1 MMRAYTLKRSGK
13 PSVLKITDI
22 PAPKPQENEVSVKMN
37 YIGINYAEIMSRKG
51 LYSWAPKRPYILGME
66 GSGIIEDVGEGVEKS
81 RIGQEV
87 MVAAQYGCYAEN
99 VVVPEQQ
106 AIPAFEGYSMQES
119 AAFLV
124 NYMTAWAALFELAKV
139 QKDDKV
145 LITAAAGGVGTA
157 AIQLAASLGCAVYG
171 MAGSQEKIDYIKSLG
186 AAEGLNYREKDCF
199 EQLKRETGGIDVVVE
214 MVGGSVYK
222 ESFNL
227 LNPLG
232 RIAVIGFASLDF
244 KLLNPLSWWRTLRD
258 IPRVKMMDLAVKSGS
273 VMASHLGYLLDDPQL
288 MTAMFER
295 MEGFIKQ
302 HDIKPQ
308 IGKVFPFEQADKA
321 HEFIESRK
329 STGKV
334 LLEI

>member
-1 MMRAYTLKRSGK
+1 MRAYTLKRSGK
-13 PSVLKITDI
+13 PSVLKISDI
-22 PAPKPQENEVSVKMN
+22 PAPKPRRNEVLVKMQ

-51 LYSWAPKRPYILGME
+51 LYGWAPKRPYILGME
-66 GSGIIEDVGEGVEKS
+66 GSGIIENIGEGVEKS
-81 RIGQEV
+81 RIGQKV

-99 VVVPEQQ
+99 TVVLQQQ
-106 AIPAFEGYSMQES
+106 AIPIIEGFSMQES

-139 QKDDKV
+139 HKEDKV

-157 AIQLAASLGCAVYG
+157 AIQLAACLGCDVFG
-171 MAGSQEKIDYIKSLG
+171 MAGSQEKIEFIKSLG
-186 AAEGLNYREKDCF
+186 AAEGFNYRKNDCF
-199 EQLKRETGGIDVVVE
+199 QELKNAAGGVDVVVE
-214 MVGGSVYK
+214 MVGGKVYK

-232 RIAVIGFASLDF
+232 RIAVIGFASLDI
-244 KLLNPLSWWRTLRD
+244 KWWNPLSWWHTFRD
-258 IPRVKMMDLAVKSGS
+258 IPRVKMMDLAVKSAA
-273 VMASHLGYLLDDPQL
+273 VTASHLGYLLDNPPL

-295 MEGFIKQ
+295 MAGFINQ
-302 HDIKPQ
+302 HSIKPK
-308 IGKVFPFEQADKA
+308 IGKIFPFEKADKA

-329 STGKV
+329 SMGKV